1 MSKIVFFSIPAYGHT
16 NPTIE
21 VVRQLTLKGNEVWYY
36 SFDEFKEKIENAGA
50 RYIRCDDYLPELKK
64 CDEGRVGKDFSAL
77 IEMAADTTLAMDK
90 KVLSELEE
98 FKPDCIVADSM
109 CLWGKLFAQK
119 LGVSYICSTTTFA
132 FNGHTAKM
140 MKQGIREII
149 TMILGMNK
157 VNKKLQL
164 LRESGYYIK
173 DMISLISN
181 DNETNTIVYTSKE
194 FQPMTNTFSDKYS
207 FIGPSVPE
215 IKVQHEERQNPKIY
229 ISLGTVNNK
238 NINFYKNCIRAFEN
252 SDVNVIMSVGKKTN
266 ISELGHIPDNFEVRN
281 SVNQIEVLQNTDV
294 FLSHGGMNSAN
305 ESLYYGVPMVL
316 YPSQSEQAMVAGR
329 IAELGAGVLLKSS
342 SPKSINDMVLNV
354 ICNDKYRNNALRLSD
369 SFKKCGGAKEG
380 AEVIMKLCS
389 CK

>member
-21 VVRQLTLKGNEVWYY
+21 VVRQLVLKGNEVWYY
-36 SFDEFKEKIENAGA
+36 SFNEFKQRIEEAGA
-50 RYIRCDDYLPELKK
+50 RYISCDNYLPKLKK

-98 FKPDCIVADSM
+98 FKPDCIISDSM

-132 FNGHTAKM
+132 FNDHTAKM
-140 MKQGIREII
+140 MKQGIREIS

-164 LRESGYYIK
+164 LRENGYYIK
-173 DMISLISN
+173 DMISLIKN

-194 FQPMTNTFSDKYS
+194 FQPMTDTFSEKYY
-207 FIGPSVPE
+207 FIDPSVPD
-215 IKVQHEERQNPKIY
+215 IKIKREERKNPNIY

-238 NINFYKNCIRAFEN
+238 NITFYRNCLRAFEN
-252 SDVNVIMSVGKKTN
+252 SDVNVIMSVGKNTD
-266 ISELGHIPDNFEVRN
+266 ISELGHIPDNFKVKN
-281 SVNQIEVLQNTDV
+281 SVNQIAVLQNTDV

-342 SPKSINDMVLNV
+342 SPKSIKDTVMRVISNDE
-354 ICNDKYRNNALRLSD
+354 YRNNALRLSD
-369 SFKKCGGAKEG
+369 SFKICGGANEG
-380 AEVIMKLCS
+380 AEAIMKLCS